1 MRKHFISIGS
11 VIIAAVICVSCGH
24 KQQEEPAQEPTA
36 MQQKVEA
43 FADYELT
50 ADLSKLTDNERQI
63 LSIFIDVAEI
73 MDDLF
78 WQQSF
83 GDKSLLDTIT
93 DEWTKQYANINY
105 GVWDRL
111 DDWKPFVANWQ
122 ERKPGA
128 QFYPADMT
136 KEEFDAF
143 DDANKTSL
151 YTMIVRNDEGKLQS
165 VWYKDYFK
173 TQLDKACALMQKAA
187 DLAEDEG
194 LKTYLTER
202 IKAFQTDD
210 YFASDIAWMNMKNS
224 NIDFVVGPVENYE
237 DQLFGHKA
245 AYEAFI
251 LLKDTEASKNLAKF
265 ITMLPAL
272 QTELPCDPKYKKEV
286 PGTESDLNVYDVLY
300 YAGDCNAGSK
310 TIAINL
316 PNDERVHLQKGTR
329 RLQLRNAMQ
338 AKFDKILMPIANT
351 VMDENQIQN
360 VKFDAF
366 FWNVTFHEVAHG
378 LGIKNTVTGKGAV
391 REVLQVQYSNWEE
404 AKADILGLYMVQKL
418 IEKGEITNI
427 TVEDAYTTF
436 IAGLFRSI
444 RFGSADAHGQANMM
458 CFNFF
463 EKEGAFV
470 RGNNGKY
477 HVDIDKAKTAMANWA
492 ALILKV
498 EGEGDLDYATS
509 YNKENSKISNT
520 LAADLET
527 IANSNI
533 PVDINMV
540 QGKKSLNLK

>member
-1 MRKHFISIGS
+1 MRKYFISIS
-11 VIIAAVICVSCGH
+11 SMIMAVVLCLSCSH
-24 KQQEEPAQEPTA
+24 KQQEEVAEEA
-36 MQQKVEA
+36 SDMQKKVEA

-50 ADLSKLTDNERQI
+50 ADLSQLTENERQI
-63 LSIFIDVAEI
+63 LSIFIDIADI
-73 MDDLF
+73 MDNLY
-78 WQQSF
+78 WQQAF
-83 GDKSLLDTIT
+83 GDKSVLDTIT
-93 DEWTKQYANINY
+93 DEWTKRYVGINY

-111 DDWKPFVANWQ
+111 DNWKPFVANWP
-122 ERKPGA
+122 ERAPGA

-136 KEEFDAF
+136 KEEFEAF
-143 DDANKTSL
+143 ADTNKNSL
-151 YTMIVRNDEGKLQS
+151 YTMIVRNQEGKLQS

-173 TQLDKACALMQKAA
+173 TQLDKVCELMQKAA

-194 LKTYLTER
+194 LKNYLTER

-210 YFASDIAWMNMKNS
+210 YFSSDTAWMNMKNS
-224 NIDFVVGPVENYE
+224 NIDFVVGPIENYE
-237 DQLFGHKA
+237 DQLYGHKA
-245 AYEAFI
+245 AYEAFV
-251 LLKDTEASKNLAKF
+251 LLKDAEASKNLAKF
-265 ITMLPAL
+265 ISMLPAL

-286 PGTESDLNVYDVLY
+286 PGTESDLNVYDALY
-300 YAGDCNAGSK
+300 YAGDCNSGSK

-316 PNDERVHLQKGTR
+316 PNDERVHLEKGTR

-338 AKFDKILMPIANT
+338 AKFDKILMPIANILI
-351 VMDENQIQN
+351 DEEQIQN
-360 VKFDAF
+360 IKFDAF

-391 REVLQVQYSNWEE
+391 REALQVQYSNWEE

-427 TVEDAYTTF
+427 TVEEAYTTF
-436 IAGLFRSI
+436 IAGLFRSV

-463 EKEGAFV
+463 EKEGAFI

-477 HVDIDKAKTAMANWA
+477 HVDIDKAKMAMANWA

-498 EGEGDLDYATS
+498 EGEGDLNYATS
-509 YNKENSKISNT
+509 YNKENSIISNT

-533 PVDINMV
+533 PVDINFI
-540 QGKKSLNLK
+540 QGKKSLKLK

>member
-1 MRKHFISIGS
+1 MRKYFISIS
-11 VIIAAVICVSCGH
+11 SMIMVIALCMSCGH
-24 KQQEEPAQEPTA
+24 KQQEEVTEEASD
-36 MQQKVEA
+36 MQKKVEA

-50 ADLSKLTDNERQI
+50 ADLSQLTDNERQI
-63 LSIFIDVAEI
+63 LSIFIDIADI

-78 WQQSF
+78 WQQAF
-83 GDKSLLDTIT
+83 GDKSVLDTIT
-93 DEWTKQYANINY
+93 DEWTKRYVAINY

-111 DDWKPFVANWQ
+111 DNWKPFVANWP
-122 ERKPGA
+122 ERAPGA
-128 QFYPADMT
+128 QFYPADIT
-136 KEEFDAF
+136 KEEFEAF
-143 DDANKTSL
+143 ADTNKNSL
-151 YTMIVRNDEGKLQS
+151 YTMIVRNQEGKLQS

-173 TQLDKACALMQKAA
+173 TQLDKVCELMQKAA

-194 LKTYLTER
+194 LKNYLTER

-210 YFASDIAWMNMKNS
+210 YFSSDTAWMNMKNS

-237 DQLFGHKA
+237 DQLYGHKA
-245 AYEAFI
+245 AYEAFV
-251 LLKDTEASKNLAKF
+251 LLKDAEASKNLAKF
-265 ITMLPAL
+265 ISMLPAL

-286 PGTESDLNVYDVLY
+286 PGTESDLNVYDALY
-300 YAGDCNAGSK
+300 YAGDCNSGSK

-316 PNDERVHLQKGTR
+316 PNDERVHLEKGTR

-338 AKFDKILMPIANT
+338 AKFDKILMPIANILI
-351 VMDENQIQN
+351 DEEQIQN
-360 VKFDAF
+360 IKFDAF

-391 REVLQVQYSNWEE
+391 REALQVQYSNWEE

-427 TVEDAYTTF
+427 TVEEAYTTF
-436 IAGLFRSI
+436 IAGLFRSV

-463 EKEGAFV
+463 EKEGAFI

-477 HVDIDKAKTAMANWA
+477 HVDIDKAKMAMANWA

-509 YNKENSKISNT
+509 YNKENSIISNT

-533 PVDINMV
+533 PVDINFI
-540 QGKKSLNLK
+540 QGKKSLKLK

>member
-1 MRKHFISIGS
+1 MRKYFISIS
-11 VIIAAVICVSCGH
+11 SMIMAVVLCLSCSH
-24 KQQEEPAQEPTA
+24 KQQEEVAEEA
-36 MQQKVEA
+36 SDMQKKVEA

-50 ADLSKLTDNERQI
+50 ADLSQLTENERQI
-63 LSIFIDVAEI
+63 LSIFIDIADI
-73 MDDLF
+73 MDNLY
-78 WQQSF
+78 WQQAF
-83 GDKSLLDTIT
+83 GDKSVLDTIT
-93 DEWTKQYANINY
+93 DEWTKRYVGINY

-111 DDWKPFVANWQ
+111 DNWKPFVANWP
-122 ERKPGA
+122 ERAPGA

-136 KEEFDAF
+136 KEEFEAF
-143 DDANKTSL
+143 ADTNKNSL
-151 YTMIVRNDEGKLQS
+151 YTMIVRNQEGKLQS

-173 TQLDKACALMQKAA
+173 TQLDKVCELMQKAA

-194 LKTYLTER
+194 LKNYLTER

-210 YFASDIAWMNMKNS
+210 YFSSDTAWMNMKNS
-224 NIDFVVGPVENYE
+224 NIDFVVGPIENYE
-237 DQLFGHKA
+237 DQLYGHKA

-251 LLKDTEASKNLAKF
+251 LLKDAEASKNLAKF
-265 ITMLPAL
+265 ISMLPAL

-286 PGTESDLNVYDVLY
+286 PGTESDLNVYDALY
-300 YAGDCNAGSK
+300 YAGDCNSGSK

-316 PNDERVHLQKGTR
+316 PNDERVHLEKGTR

-338 AKFDKILMPIANT
+338 AKFDKILMPIANILI
-351 VMDENQIQN
+351 DEEQIQN
-360 VKFDAF
+360 IKFDAF

-391 REVLQVQYSNWEE
+391 REALQVQYSNWEE

-427 TVEDAYTTF
+427 TVEEAYTTF
-436 IAGLFRSI
+436 IAGLFRSV

-463 EKEGAFV
+463 EKEGAFI

-477 HVDIDKAKTAMANWA
+477 HVDIDKAKMAMANWA

-498 EGEGDLDYATS
+498 EGEGDLNYATS
-509 YNKENSKISNT
+509 YNKENSIISNT

-533 PVDINMV
+533 PVDINFI
-540 QGKKSLNLK
+540 QGKKSLKLK